1 MNTKNHGFI
10 EAITQLSEMVKHLEQ
25 ENQELRASLA
35 DAQTLLKVIS
45 SDS

>member
-1 MNTKNHGFI
+1 MNTRNQGFI
-10 EAITQLSEMVKHLEQ
+10 EAITQLSEMVKQLQ
-25 ENQELRASLA
+25 EDNQELRASLA